1 MELTDLI
8 SALSDPSAYPDQ
20 VDRVEVRQTHMS
32 VVFLAGGHAYKLKKP
47 VEFEFADLSTIDRRR
62 AVGHDEVRLNQRL
75 APEVYEAVVPVRV
88 DSGRVQVG
96 RPGEPAGEG
105 VVDWLVRMRRLPEE
119 ARLSERLAGGQALND
134 VLVTL
139 ACRLAAYH
147 NASPCGPEVSAEAGP
162 ENLRRLIDENLDAA
176 RPLVGRAV
184 HRAVL
189 VRLRSSFDHEL
200 SRQAATIARRGE
212 LGRPREGHGDLRLE
226 HVYHFPG
233 PDGPG
238 DMAVLDC
245 IEFDRH
251 LRMLDP
257 VCDVAFLSMEL
268 AGAGRPDLASE
279 FLDAYLTAAAD
290 PEGHALVPLYSAY
303 RASVRAKVMGLAAAE
318 SEMTDADREG
328 AIHAARRHWLL
339 ALGFLDH
346 PDERPLLLLV
356 GGLPGA
362 GKSTLAM
369 ELARS
374 GSFSVLRSDLIRK
387 ELAPTGDRYVPAVTE
402 KTYKALLEEAEALL
416 FEGRRV
422 LVDASFSDAARRG
435 EFLRLA
441 IAMGVP
447 CRFIE
452 CVIDDPTARKRLRAR
467 VADASEAD
475 FAVRRKMSRRWQPPG
490 LDPRMAHL
498 VLDTQAPASVLATEI
513 EEWLVPGERD

>member
-1 MELTDLI
+1 
-8 SALSDPSAYPDQ
+8 
-20 VDRVEVRQTHMS
+20 
-32 VVFLAGGHAYKLKKP
+32 
-47 VEFEFADLSTIDRRR
+47 
-62 AVGHDEVRLNQRL
+62 
-75 APEVYEAVVPVRV
+75 
-88 DSGRVQVG
+88 
-96 RPGEPAGEG
+96 
-105 VVDWLVRMRRLPEE
+105 
-119 ARLSERLAGGQALND
+119 
-134 VLVTL
+134 
-139 ACRLAAYH
+139 
-147 NASPCGPEVSAEAGP
+147 
-162 ENLRRLIDENLDAA
+162 
-176 RPLVGRAV
+176 
-184 HRAVL
+184 
-189 VRLRSSFDHEL
+189 
-200 SRQAATIARRGE
+200 
-212 LGRPREGHGDLRLE
+212 
-226 HVYHFPG
+226 
-233 PDGPG
+233 
-238 DMAVLDC
+238 MAVLDC